1 MFQQNHE
8 QAISQT
14 ELCFNDYVRNIENFD
29 TEVRKL
35 TEERDVLSNEV
46 SRLQQDRVDKFKFC
60 GAALVLLRHMLK
72 QQSNKKLKESFT
84 KWKF

>member
-1 MFQQNHE
+1 MNHE

-35 TEERDVLSNEV
+35 TEERDVLSQEV
-46 SRLQQDRVDKFKFC
+46 GRLEADRVDKFKFC

-72 QQSNKKLKESFT
+72 QQANKRVKESFT